1 MSKTENETYKIP
13 WSKTLKEQGLDIPS
27 SFFSTN
33 TELVQN
39 NRQLLMHIHNIY
51 FTFC

>member
-1 MSKTENETYKIP
+1 MNPIKSHQVH
-13 WSKTLKEQGLDIPS
+13 LKEQGLDIPS

-39 NRQLLMHIHNIY
+39 NHQSLMHIHNIY